1 MMLKIM
7 MLLLLFCCSWGTFAA
22 AAELTVAEG
31 SITTAVENQQP
42 VDKIS
47 TYPADFGKL
56 YCFTRIV
63 GALSDTTVT
72 HVWYYGDNEMARVP
86 LLIGSGNW
94 RTYSSKRFLPQW
106 AGQWQVKVLD
116 AQGIELATIPFVLE

>member
-1 MMLKIM
+1 MRKIM
-7 MLLLLFCCSWGTFAA
+7 VLLLLVCCSWGTFAS
-22 AAELTVAEG
+22 AEVLTVAEG

-63 GALSDTTVT
+63 GAVNDTTVT
-72 HVWYYGDNEMARVP
+72 HVWFYGDNEMARVP

-116 AQGIELATIPFVLE
+116 AQGIELAVIPFVLE